1 MVEDVE
7 KIKKE
12 MVEAKMKGDRAEY
25 VRLKERL
32 LEIQRKRGLW

>member
-12 MVEAKMKGDRAEY
+12 MVEAKIKGDREKY
-25 VRLKERL
+25 VELKERL